1 MSRPLAFS
9 GFSFMCGC
17 VLACVLLH
25 LGFGFNVLGALAAV
39 ILLAVVLSLVIF
51 KNKNKMNT
59 AVLSFLG
66 LALLLCFF
74 HGKFLIEPAYSF
86 ADGEEYEISGT
97 VENVTYYD
105 SSARLTLK
113 SDEVGKFNLY
123 VPIVTVVDVG
133 DSFEGTFT
141 FEKNTAEISS
151 AISDGVYL
159 SAEKTSLNFEKSE
172 NKNKLLKIRELFG
185 DRLYCCFDS
194 LSAKV
199 SEAVVTGNRSFLSSA
214 VADSFKS
221 AGAYH
226 VLVVS
231 GMHLAL
237 AASFVMFLFGL
248 LPISRKTVYILE
260 MIFVFFYMLV
270 TGFGVSVV
278 RAGIMLFVCTIG
290 KISGSRYDPITSV
303 MFAATLMLLQNPF
316 ALLGLSFVYS
326 FAAVFGI
333 EVFYP
338 EMMGFL
344 EKYIKK
350 LPYFVSL
357 AADALFSVI
366 LMSISA
372 NIMLLPFEMLFGMAE
387 PIRSVVSGTLLCVP
401 STAVVTIGLVFACL
415 PHGLHFLILPLRLIM
430 ALAVRVCLLITD
442 FASKIPSVTVSLF
455 APCACFLMAALILL
469 GMILVPKRKALTA
482 VFCSILFVFMS
493 FAEICFAKNSSFLII
508 CTGAKGFSVASVQNC
523 VAEIVVTDNS
533 TVSDMKDALQKIHC
547 DKVSVVILRD
557 GISGSAWSDVSKTG
571 YLKSASRSY
580 DMQGLRISVLLD
592 ENKDVPNCDVLVT
605 RSLTGKRRSECTF
618 TIAASGDIIKDNLSS
633 AAEGRYLLAEE
644 DKTMI
649 IEVKNNSLYFI

>member
-25 LGFGFNVLGALAAV
+25 LGFSFSILGALAAV
-39 ILLAVVLSLVIF
+39 ILFAAVLSLVIL
-51 KNKNKMNT
+51 KNKNKTNT

-66 LALLLCFF
+66 LALLLCFI
-74 HGKFLIEPAYSF
+74 HGKFLIEPAYRF
-86 ADGEEYEISGT
+86 ADGEEYDISGT
-97 VENVTYYD
+97 VEDVTYYD

-123 VPIVTVVDVG
+123 VPILTVVDIG
-133 DSFEGTFT
+133 DSFEGTFI

-151 AISDGVYL
+151 ALSDGVYL
-159 SAEKTSLNFEKSE
+159 SAEKTSLNFEKNE

-194 LSAKV
+194 LSAKI
-199 SEAVVTGNRSFLSSA
+199 SEAVVTGNRSYLPSP
-214 VADSFKS
+214 VAESFKS

-226 VLVVS
+226 VLVIS

-237 AASFVMFLFGL
+237 AASFALFLFGL

-260 MIFVFFYMLV
+260 MMFVFFYMLV

-303 MFAATLMLLQNPF
+303 VFAAMLMLLQNPF
-316 ALLGLSFVYS
+316 SLLGLSFVYS

-338 EMMGFL
+338 EMMSFL

-350 LPYFVSL
+350 LPYFLSL
-357 AADALFSVI
+357 AADVVFSLI
-366 LMSISA
+366 LVSISA
-372 NIMLLPFEMLFGMAE
+372 NIMLLPFEMLFGTAE
-387 PIRSVVSGTLLCVP
+387 PIRSVVSGTLLSVP
-401 STAVVTIGLVFACL
+401 STAVVTIGLVFACF
-415 PHGLHFLILPLRLIM
+415 PHTLHFLILPLRVIM
-430 ALAVRVCLLITD
+430 ALAVRLCLLVTD

-455 APCACFLMAALILL
+455 APCACFLIAVLILL
-469 GMILVPKRKALTA
+469 GQILVPKRKALTA
-482 VFCSILFVFMS
+482 VFCSLLFVFMS
-493 FAEICFAKNSSFLII
+493 FAEMNFARNSSFLIV
-508 CTGAKGFSVASVQNC
+508 CTGAKGFSVASVQNS

-547 DKVSVVILRD
+547 DNVSAVILRD
-557 GISGSAWSDVSKTG
+557 GLSGSAWSEISKTG
-571 YLKSASRSY
+571 YLKNASRSY
-580 DMQGLRISVLLD
+580 DMEGLRISVLLD
-592 ENKDVPNCDVLVT
+592 ENKDVPSCDVLVT
-605 RSLTGKRRSECTF
+605 RSLTGERRSDCTF
-618 TIAASGDIIKDNLSS
+618 TIAASGDIIENNLSS

-644 DKTMI
+644 DQTMI
-649 IEVKNNSLYFI
+649 IEVKNNSLYII